1 MAKNLKTFVKSIGA
15 SSVDVTGLVPY
26 CTWDYVPRTRFN
38 EDRACVNFTHQQF
51 FCVPADICCVKFEIW
66 GAGGAVHGGANC
78 MYSGPS
84 AAGAYAYKTITVTPG
99 TCYRTHTAWQYCCY
113 SPTGGSDVIKSTP
126 CNNTNRHTWITG
138 TGLTNFCAEHGCSS
152 SVVCCN
158 LAPADGSKQYMFQD
172 SVNEGARYFG
182 ADGGTRGHPG
192 FIQLIDSALDQ
203 SNYNYYRQGIPY
215 PGGLWNKRG
224 GHLIGHLQLNNNN
237 ICCVGSGPADSILSD
252 FYGSCASESGKA
264 FFAGWGKAGAAHCGG
279 SSSCAGYWGPG
290 RIRITYSCCN
300 TFEDGT

>member
-1 MAKNLKTFVKSIGA
+1 MAKNLNTFVKSIGS
-15 SSVDVTGLVPY
+15 SSVDVAGLVPY

-38 EDRACVNFTHQQF
+38 EDRSCVNFTHEQF

-66 GAGGAVHGGANC
+66 GTGGAPGGGCNC
-78 MYSGPS
+78 MYSGP
-84 AAGAYAYKTITVTPG
+84 AAARAYAYKYLTVTPN

-113 SPTGGSDVIKSTP
+113 PPNGGSDTTKSTP

-172 SVNEGARYFG
+172 SENEGARYFG

-203 SNYNYYRQGIPY
+203 TNYNYYRQGIPY

-224 GHLIGHLQLNNNN
+224 GHLIGHLQLSSTN
-237 ICCVGSGPADSILSD
+237 ICCGGSGPTDGILSD
-252 FYGSCASESGKA
+252 FYGSCNSESGKV
-264 FFAGWGKAGAAHCGG
+264 FMAGWGKPGVAHCGG
-279 SSSCAGYWGPG
+279 NSACGGYWSPG